1 MKWKIFNHD
10 VDSDDDD
17 HDDGDVDEWN
27 EKQFRIQKSNQVAV
41 GKAPIIYAPKSLASS
56 LHPLFANAQKSK
68 PGKATNLITLG
79 GWYCVKSKNKL
90 TKENTFDI
98 KENQTHLNKLEAP
111 HLQSTKPFVDHF
123 LLAKTTAAHLD
134 FVWAAPKNTG
144 ISSKE
149 VCTVHCTET
158 CNCTPH
164 SSIVVS
170 SDQGPSHF
178 AKMMIH
184 P

>member
-90 TKENTFDI
+90 TKANTFDI

-111 HLQSTKPFVDHF
+111 HLQSTKPFVDLSCLQRPQQRILILF
-123 LLAKTTAAHLD
+123 GQRPKTLAYLQKKFVRYTAPRLAIARPIL
-134 FVWAAPKNTG
+134 
-144 ISSKE
+144 
-149 VCTVHCTET
+149 
-158 CNCTPH
+158 
-164 SSIVVS
+164 
-170 SDQGPSHF
+170 Q
-178 AKMMIH
+178 
-184 P
+184 